1 MRKSTI
7 AGFGIL
13 FGISAAATADDLPL
27 KLVSVTAPVHPGG
40 VVTLII
46 QTLPDAMC
54 EGNRQ
59 GHYGNSY
66 SIKLQSQ
73 TARADGLVRWQWSVR
88 SGNHPIGI
96 RGVHVTCVAGE
107 RHAAMDTTFDVQ

>member
-7 AGFGIL
+7 AGFGIVI
-13 FGISAAATADDLPL
+13 GISATAAADDLPL
-27 KLVSVTAPVHPGG
+27 ELVSVTAPVHPGG

-46 QTLPDAMC
+46 QTSPGAMC

-59 GHYGNSY
+59 GHYGNDY
-66 SIKLQSQ
+66 SIQLQSR
-73 TARADGLVRWQWSVR
+73 TAGTDGLVRWQWSVR
-88 SGNHPIGI
+88 SGSHPIGI

-107 RHAAMDTTFDVQ
+107 RHAALDTTFDVQ